1 MNFPAVDC
9 SQNKRFLPTAIPLW
23 QIGVYCVISE
33 AFIRLVI
40 STEQKRNAYFVSDL
54 MFGTNRNHPRCGRPP
69 RSILS
74 QAWHIRLKHRW
85 DQWRPSTRTVT
96 ETSGRHNARIF
107 TQAMRSVLS
116 DLHRVSDAR
125 IEAPFWIGSVVLQRF
140 QWIVDSLGWF
150 GTVNYSQKHG
160 SRAWEASKTT
170 GSGYRSALAAGCSLL
185 IGHMQHF

>member
-9 SQNKRFLPTAIPLW
+9 SQNKIFLPTAITLW

-33 AFIRLVI
+33 AFIRLVL

-116 DLHRVSDAR
+116 DLHCVSDAR
-125 IEAPFWIGSVVLQRF
+125 ISRVGGEQNNRKWVQICLGGWLLT
-140 QWIVDSLGWF
+140 VDWTYATLLTQLIS
-150 GTVNYSQKHG
+150 TVFF
-160 SRAWEASKTT
+160 
-170 GSGYRSALAAGCSLL
+170 LL
-185 IGHMQHF
+185 RL